1 MPPADTDRPVAK
13 PPKIRAVIL
22 DFGEVLCHVP
32 SADTIGRLASMFQ
45 MDPRTFLPIYLETR
59 APYDRG
65 DLLPGEY
72 WRNFAAQA
80 GVKITA
86 AAIEQARQ
94 LDLDLW
100 SDINDAMV
108 LWVQQLHAAGFK
120 TAILSN
126 MPTDMARHV
135 RNNFGWISH
144 FDHHIFSA
152 EVRSV
157 KPEPEI
163 YQHCINELGVQPSEA
178 LFIDDRA
185 VNLEQARVAGIHGIR
200 FQSVAQLRKDLQ
212 ALGFTVLPQQPEPE
226 HLTKEK
232 KEERNG

>member
-1 MPPADTDRPVAK
+1 MSAAPDNPAAK
-13 PPKIRAVIL
+13 PPEIRAVIL
-22 DFGEVLCHVP
+22 DFGEVLCHLP
-32 SADTIGRLASMFQ
+32 SADTIARLAFLFQ
-45 MDPRTFLPIYLETR
+45 LDPRTFLPIYLETR

-72 WRNFAAQA
+72 WRKFAEQA

-94 LDLDLW
+94 LDLELW
-100 SDINDAMV
+100 SHINDAMI

-126 MPTDMARHV
+126 MPTDMATHV
-135 RNNFGWISH
+135 RNNFAWISH
-144 FDHHIFSA
+144 FDHHIFSG

-163 YQHCINELGVQPSEA
+163 YEHCIDALGVKPSEA
-178 LFIDDRA
+178 LFIDDRDI
-185 VNLEQARVAGIHGIR
+185 NLEQARAAGIHGIR
-200 FQSVAQLRKDLQ
+200 FQSVEQLREDLQ
-212 ALGFTVLPQQPEPE
+212 ALGFTILPQPSESPR
-226 HLTKEK
+226 TSS
-232 KEERNG
+232 